1 MGKWLNATKNDK
13 NKNKEYLNITMGK
26 VKQPKP
32 AAMQPNVTIPVT
44 PPPSHQETQS
54 SALSL

>member
-1 MGKWLNATKNDK
+1 MGKWLNVTKNDK

-32 AAMQPNVTIPVT
+32 AVIQPNVTIPVT
-44 PPPSHQETQS
+44 PPSSHHETQRS
-54 SALSL
+54 TLSL